1 MRVTLVDI
9 EHASERFSSGETAYE
24 YQTEDKFLRIL
35 GPACGFGAL
44 YLQKLRVDGL
54 YAESLDEARAQAQ
67 SRNLSITGIWFVKR

>member
-9 EHASERFSSGETAYE
+9 EQASEHFSAGEKACE

-35 GPACGFGAL
+35 GPACGFGAI
-44 YLQKLRVDGL
+44 YLQKLRDDGL
-54 YAESLDEARAQAQ
+54 YAESLEEAREQAR